1 MAKIYKNIYIRTMY
15 IYISE
20 INLNYIQLY
29 REEKIDFT
37 KKKTNESNTCNNQS
51 NPIEM
56 YFFWITSDHIADIKS
71 YPL

>member
-1 MAKIYKNIYIRTMY
+1 MNITDTLIYIRTMY

-37 KKKTNESNTCNNQS
+37 KKKINESNTNSKIGQS
-51 NPIEM
+51 GVL
-56 YFFWITSDHIADIKS
+56 KRKQQ
-71 YPL
+71 